1 MLSFRRVAE
10 VLTRIIPLFSRLSQ
24 NLLRSIVFATVIS
37 IVGVSDAQVDR
48 PNDGRSA
55 RLPSAGDANTA
66 SPRPPSTATIHW
78 QGVPLGETL
87 DRLKLLFN
95 DPVFVDRRVDPS
107 QRVTLDMSA
116 SSAEQVLGGIADA
129 CGLDVARLGK
139 LLYLGPASAAG
150 RLRPLANLRSRDVA
164 RLPADVR
171 SSLLGRH
178 SLSWARLSEPR
189 HIANTAA
196 EQSGWRI
203 VDAEIIPHDLWT
215 ANELPELNLAD
226 ELTVLLIGFD
236 LTFEFEGEE
245 HAIRIVPLSP
255 NVAPAPQHSTRN
267 RSPIKAPTA
276 HTAGGTKQ
284 VYTLHV
290 QEKPVGAVLHE
301 LANRLHWN
309 LQIDENAI
317 RAAGKSLDQRVSFSV
332 TNADQEKLLDALLK
346 PAGLEYRE
354 EGDQI
359 LVVPQRYGAK

>member
-1 MLSFRRVAE
+1 M
-10 VLTRIIPLFSRLSQ
+10 FSRLSQ

-150 RLRPLANLRSRDVA
+150 RLRPLANLRSRDVV
-164 RLPADVR
+164 RLPADAKLAFGQALAVVGAIER
-171 SSLLGRH
+171 ASPHRQYGGRAK
-178 SLSWARLSEPR
+178 W
-189 HIANTAA
+189 
-196 EQSGWRI
+196 
-203 VDAEIIPHDLWT
+203 
-215 ANELPELNLAD
+215 LAD
-226 ELTVLLIGFD
+226 RRRGD
-236 LTFEFEGEE
+236 
-245 HAIRIVPLSP
+245 
-255 NVAPAPQHSTRN
+255 NSTR
-267 RSPIKAPTA
+267 
-276 HTAGGTKQ
+276 
-284 VYTLHV
+284 
-290 QEKPVGAVLHE
+290 
-301 LANRLHWN
+301 
-309 LQIDENAI
+309 
-317 RAAGKSLDQRVSFSV
+317 SV
-332 TNADQEKLLDALLK
+332 DGE
-346 PAGLEYRE
+346 
-354 EGDQI
+354 
-359 LVVPQRYGAK
+359 